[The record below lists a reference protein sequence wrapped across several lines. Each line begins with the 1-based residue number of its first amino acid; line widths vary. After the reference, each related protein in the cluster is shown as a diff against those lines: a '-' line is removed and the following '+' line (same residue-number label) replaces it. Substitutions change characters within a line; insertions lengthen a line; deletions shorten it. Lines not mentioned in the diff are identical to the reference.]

1 MNNIL
6 KVISV
11 KKKSEFFIL
20 LLLILITSF
29 LETITIGVF
38 LPFVTLILGGK
49 SSVEFLNFLENNNF
63 IKTFS
68 SEFNNLELIIL
79 SLVIFLTVFILKI
92 IFVIFIAYYRENFR
106 WSLFHQLSKKILG
119 SHILKDTSFFFKKNS
134 SEYTSQTLLQSNQA
148 VESINSLIFLIN
160 EIIVFLSIFTLLII
174 LDYRITFFSVSV
186 FILLFLI
193 PFLFF
198 SKVKIKNWASKQ
210 LKFEHNQ
217 IKNINESF
225 SMFKYIKIHNIE
237 KYFFDKYVSNNSFSA
252 YYKKLIAFFVQVP
265 RHYLELLTIVLIS
278 LIILFFLNDNKSS
291 KEYLP
296 IIAIFMLA
304 ASRMVPSI
312 NKILASIQ
320 TFIAGVPAINSIS
333 KEINKR
339 PINFQ
344 TRDNFIKFK
353 NIKLKNV
360 SFSYDKN
367 NPVFKKINL
376 EINAG
381 DKIIIKG
388 LSGVGKSTLIEL
400 ILGLRKSNS
409 GTFNLNG
416 KKIKNFKLYERLKFN
431 YLPQS
436 SYMIDGSIKDN
447 ILLNNKN
454 LNKEK
459 FWKIINICKLK
470 PLISKLKKREN
481 TLTGENGVTLS
492 GGQKQRICI
501 ARALADNPSFL
512 ILDESTNA
520 IDMSTENSILKD
532 LNKYYN
538 KITLIMVT
546 HRKTNIEY
554 FNKFID
560 MSKNKIKLI
569 KKNV

>member
-11 KKKSEFFIL
+11 KKKSEFLIL

-29 LETITIGVF
+29 LETFTIGVF

-49 SSVEFLNFLENNNF
+49 TNIEFFNLFENNNL
-63 IKTFS
+63 IKSFS
-68 SEFNNLELIIL
+68 SEFNELELIIL
-79 SLVIFLTVFILKI
+79 SLVIFLTVFIIKI
-92 IFVIFIAYYRENFR
+92 FFVIFIAFYRENFR

-119 SHILKDTSFFFKKNS
+119 SHISKNTSFFFKKNS

-160 EIIVFLSIFTLLII
+160 EVIVFLSIFTLLII

-198 SKVKIKNWASKQ
+198 SKVKIKSWASKQ
-210 LKFEHNQ
+210 LMHEHNQ

-225 SMFKYIKIHNIE
+225 SMFKYIKIHNNE
-237 KYFFDKYVSNNSFSA
+237 KFFFDKYVSNNFFTA

-278 LIILFFLNDNKSS
+278 LIILFYLNENKSS

-333 KEINKR
+333 REINKKS
-339 PINFQ
+339 INFKN
-344 TRDNFIKFK
+344 RKNFFKFK
-353 NIKLKNV
+353 NLKLKNV

-367 NPVFKKINL
+367 NSVLKKINL
-376 EINAG
+376 EIKSG
-381 DKIIIKG
+381 DKIIVKG
-388 LSGVGKSTLIEL
+388 QSGVGKSTLIEL
-400 ILGLRKSNS
+400 ILGLRR
-409 GTFNLNG
+409 LNTG
-416 KKIKNFKLYERLKFN
+416 SFYLNDKKINNYKLYEKLKFN
-431 YLPQS
+431 YLPQTS
-436 SYMIDGSIKDN
+436 FMIDGSIKDN
-447 ILLNNKN
+447 ILLNNK
-454 LNKEK
+454 LNKNE
-459 FWKIINICKLK
+459 FWKIIDICKLK
-470 PLISKLKKREN
+470 TLISSLKKKEN
-481 TLTGENGVTLS
+481 TLAGENGVTLS

-501 ARALADNPSFL
+501 ARSLADNPSFL

-538 KITLIMVT
+538 EITLIMVT
-546 HRKTNIEY
+546 HRKTNIKY
-554 FNKFID
+554 FNKIID
-560 MSKNKIKLI
+560 MSNNKIKLI
-569 KKNV
+569 NKNV